1 MKLKISDMT
10 EILNVS
16 EKTIYRWIKSGKI
29 PAYKINGQ
37 YRFSDKEIDKWIS
50 ENKMINKVEEK
61 IDDAPINLPILLK
74 KGGIYEIEVENE
86 NVDIEEL
93 IKIIVN
99 TINLPS
105 NINKS
110 KLIEQLIERE
120 EMLSTGIG
128 NGIAIPH
135 TREHIIDK
143 LEDERVILILLKNSI
158 FYNSLDGEKIHT
170 MFLVLSCVQKRH
182 IELLAKISF
191 LSRNS
196 EFVKML
202 KGKEKENII
211 EFIKFKK
218 SEWDERMG
226 RVDNLKEIEIDKKI

>member
-37 YRFSDKEIDKWIS
+37 YRFSEKEIDGWIS

-61 IDDAPINLPILLK
+61 TNDVPINLPILLE
-74 KGGIYEIEVENE
+74 KGGIYEIEIENE
-86 NVDIEEL
+86 NIEVEEL

-105 NINKS
+105 NISKN

-128 NGIAIPH
+128 NGIAVPH
-135 TREHIIDK
+135 TKEHIIDK

-170 MFLVLSCVQKRH
+170 MFLVLSYVQKRH

-202 KGKEKENII
+202 AGKEKENII

-218 SEWDERMG
+218 REWDERMG
-226 RVDNLKEIEIDKKI
+226 RVEN